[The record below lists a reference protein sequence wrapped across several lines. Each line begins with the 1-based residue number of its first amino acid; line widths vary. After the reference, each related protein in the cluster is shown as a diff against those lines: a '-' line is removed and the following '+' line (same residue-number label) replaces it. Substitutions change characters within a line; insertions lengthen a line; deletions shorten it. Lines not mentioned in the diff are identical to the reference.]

1 MRLSASCCASAV
13 QGTWA
18 AGTVGISGAK
28 PEIDEM
34 IAQAGIAELIA

>member
-1 MRLSASCCASAV
+1 
-13 QGTWA
+13 
-18 AGTVGISGAK
+18 VGRRYGRHIGAK